1 LYLIDANIFLE
12 VELGGENSPACEQF
26 LKKLRNAEFEAI
38 ITDFIVDSIVI
49 VMENYKKTWRDLRK
63 FLGSILLFKG
73 LKIHFLSIPDKI
85 ASTRHIERYG
95 LDFDDATAYQ
105 AMEVHKIKEIVS
117 YDEHFDKIRNIK
129 RRTPQELLSR

>member
-26 LKKLRNAEFEAI
+26 LRKVRNAKFEAI
-38 ITDFIVDSIVI
+38 TTDFIVDSIII
-49 VMENYKKTWRDLRK
+49 VMENYKKTWHDLRK

-73 LKIHFLSIPDKI
+73 LKIHYLSIPDRI
-85 ASTRHIERYG
+85 TSTRHIEQYG

-105 AMEVHKIKEIVS
+105 AMKAHKIKEIVS
-117 YDEHFDKIRNIK
+117 YDEHFDKIRDIK
-129 RRTPQELLSR
+129 RRTPQELLSQ